1 MSEWW
6 TYRPADFLMFAP
18 RLYWRLFES
27 LNAAWWPLHL
37 LLLGGGL
44 VFVTW
49 RGRAQPLGETTGL
62 RLGLAALAAC
72 WLLAAWAFLHTR
84 FAPINWPAH
93 GYALAFA
100 LQSTA
105 LLLAAAMGGVRV
117 EARPHRLRAGLG
129 LVLWA
134 LLLHPLLPLLRGAPW
149 VQAEV
154 LGLAPDPTAIATLG
168 VLLTLAPTTKTA
180 ARWRLRLL
188 WIVPLAWCALS
199 AATLATMGSA
209 QAMVPLAAL
218 VVAASAI
225 LRR

>member
-1 MSEWW
+1 
-6 TYRPADFLMFAP
+6 
-18 RLYWRLFES
+18 
-27 LNAAWWPLHL
+27 
-37 LLLGGGL
+37 
-44 VFVTW
+44 
-49 RGRAQPLGETTGL
+49 LGETTGL
-62 RLGLAALAAC
+62 RLGLVALAAC

-93 GYALAFA
+93 GYSLAFA

-105 LLLAAAMGGVRV
+105 LLLAAAIGGVRA
-117 EARPHRLRAGLG
+117 EASPHRLRAGLG
-129 LVLWA
+129 LMLWA

-154 LGLAPDPTAIATLG
+154 FGLAPDPTAIATLG
-168 VLLTLAPTTKTA
+168 VLLTLAPTTTA

-188 WIVPLAWCALS
+188 WIGPLAWCALS

-209 QAMVPLAAL
+209 QAVVPLAAL
-218 VVAASAI
+218 VVAASAS